1 LRWRP
6 RLPEVTFM
14 ERLLQ
19 CWPGPSCAVEE
30 GAVRMAAGAKESADI
45 VVYGGTSAAVIAAVQ
60 ARRMGKSVLVVS
72 PARHLGGMSSNG
84 LSHMDKADAA
94 ALGGLAREFYHR
106 LWRHYQGPDA
116 WRWQKREDFGGEDER
131 AGLSE
136 DDHQTMR
143 AFEPHVAEQIF
154 DDLVAE
160 QGIVVFRGEWLNRGS
175 GVKKDGA
182 RITSITTLTDREF
195 HGRAFIDATYEGDL
209 LAAAGVPCYVG
220 REPAEQYDED
230 RAGVQKD
237 FRESAHAFVRPVCPY
252 VVRGV
257 PASGLLPRIS
267 SEPPGQNGQGDGR
280 LEAYCFRLCLT
291 RVPANRI
298 PFLKPDGYDP
308 DQYELLLRVFAT
320 GWREF
325 TRLFQPIPN
334 HKVDASNYGPFSTD
348 NIGMN
353 YEYPK
358 GSYDRRRK
366 IVEEH
371 VLYQQGLMYFLAND
385 SRVPEDVRVPM
396 SRWGL
401 AGDEFADNDGWP
413 HELYVR
419 ECQRMIGRYVM
430 TAHDCL
436 GRREVP
442 EPVAMGSH
450 PVDTHNVQRYVTED
464 GFAQNEGHTR
474 VKLPGPYPMALGS
487 LLPRR
492 EDCENLAV
500 PVCVSSSHLAY
511 SSIRTEPV
519 FMVLG
524 QSAAT
529 VAALALDAGRPVQ
542 DVDYGN
548 LRERLLADGQILE
561 PQPAPAGAR

>member
-1 LRWRP
+1 
-6 RLPEVTFM
+6 M

-30 GAVRMAAGAKESADI
+30 GAVRIAAGAKESADV

-60 ARRMGKSVLVVS
+60 ARRMGKSVLMVS
-72 PARHLGGMSSNG
+72 PTRHLGGMSSNG
-84 LSHMDKADAA
+84 LVYTDKADAA
-94 ALGGLAREFYHR
+94 TIGGLAREFYHR
-106 LWRHYQGPDA
+106 LWRHYQDPDA
-116 WRWQKREDFGGEDER
+116 WRWQQREDFRREEGSTARIGNNSQ
-131 AGLSE
+131 A
-136 DDHQTMR
+136 MWV
-143 AFEPHVAEQIF
+143 FEPHVAEQVF
-154 DDLVAE
+154 EGFVADYE
-160 QGIVVFRGEWLNRGS
+160 IPVLRGEWLNRGS
-175 GVKKDGA
+175 GVKMDGT
-182 RITSITTLTDREF
+182 RIISITTLSEREF
-195 HGRAFIDATYEGDL
+195 HGRVFIDATYEGDL
-209 LAAAGVPCYVG
+209 LAAAGVPSCVG

-230 RAGVQKD
+230 RAGVQKG
-237 FRESAHAFVRPVCPY
+237 FRESAHAFARPVSPY
-252 VVRGV
+252 VVPGV

-267 SEPPGQNGQGDGR
+267 SEPPGQNGQGDR
-280 LEAYCFRLCLT
+280 RVEAYGFRMCLT
-291 RVPANRI
+291 QVPANRI

-308 DQYELLLRVFAT
+308 GQYELLLRVFAT

-325 TRLFQPIPN
+325 TRLFQSIPN
-334 HKVDASNYGPFSTD
+334 HKVDANNYGPFSTD
-348 NIGMN
+348 NVGMN
-353 YEYPK
+353 YEYPR

-366 IVEEH
+366 IVDEH

-401 AGDEFADNDGWP
+401 VGDEFADNDGWP
-413 HELYVR
+413 HELYIR

-430 TAHDCL
+430 TARDCL

-519 FMVLG
+519 FMILG